1 MTQSGHFN
9 DIKCASAPLMPSIYG
24 CPAEAADGLDQL
36 QQGSNRH

>member
-1 MTQSGHFN
+1 MREP
-9 DIKCASAPLMPSIYG
+9 PLMPSIYG